1 MKILPFVLFLVY
13 YIFCFLLLNKLI
25 KLGDCMKQNFQYLF
39 FCHRIP
45 SRSFFYKGVQFPIC
59 ARCTGIYVGYII
71 GIFIVGFYSLPPFVY
86 ALILTIPMII
96 DGTGQLFRKWIS
108 NNLRRLLTGILGGIG
123 IVYIFIHGVLLF
135 WDLTIYFYN
144 IGKYIGSLFFS

>member
-1 MKILPFVLFLVY
+1 
-13 YIFCFLLLNKLI
+13 
-25 KLGDCMKQNFQYLF
+25 
-39 FCHRIP
+39 
-45 SRSFFYKGVQFPIC
+45 
-59 ARCTGIYVGYII
+59 
-71 GIFIVGFYSLPPFVY
+71 
-86 ALILTIPMII
+86 MII